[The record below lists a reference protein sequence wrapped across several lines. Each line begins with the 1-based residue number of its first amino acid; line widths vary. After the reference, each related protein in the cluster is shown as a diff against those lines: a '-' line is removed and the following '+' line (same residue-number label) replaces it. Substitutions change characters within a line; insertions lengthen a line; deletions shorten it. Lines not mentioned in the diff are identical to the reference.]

1 MARKKIRVRG
11 HRFSDAPAMYMK
23 RTKFDRSHVYKTTF
37 NSGKLIP
44 IFVDEVLPGDTTR
57 MSINYFARLATPI
70 KPIMDNIYLDWFFFF
85 VPNRLVWEHW
95 QNFCFE
101 QEDPDDSTDYVIPT
115 ISASSA
121 TENSLI
127 GSLWDYFGLPINTT
141 ENITGISA
149 LPFRGV
155 YLIWNEWFRDENLQ
169 KSVKIEKG
177 DANQVLNISRLS
189 EQPSWVINSS
199 STDAYPGFA
208 CPPRGKRHDY
218 FTSALPWTQKGPG
231 VSVGLAGTASIIDPS
246 PTAGYLLH
254 STSDQLAAV
263 SAYGGD
269 ASSSGGTRKAFG
281 SGSITF
287 NRGSDSK
294 WSSIGGF
301 AGNSSD
307 NITMSARPA
316 SGFLANDS
324 YVDLDTSS
332 IFTINSLRTAFQMQK
347 FYERLARGGSRYT
360 EVLRSFFG
368 VVSPDA
374 RLQRPEFLG
383 SFTKMV
389 NVNPIAQTSA
399 TDNISPQGNLSAYGV
414 TAAKFHGFTKSF
426 VEHGYII
433 GFVCARA
440 DLTYQQGINKMW
452 LRSTVYDFYWPTFAH
467 LGEQAIEL
475 REIYAQGTEADSI
488 VFGYQERYAEYRYKP
503 SQITGKFRSS
513 VTDGTLDKWHLSQ
526 FFKTAPTLNEEF
538 IVENPPISRI
548 VAVPS
553 EPEFLLDIGFRYTT
567 VRPMPMF
574 GTPGLVD
581 HF

>member
-37 NSGKLIP
+37 DSGKLIP
-44 IFVDEVLPGDTTR
+44 VFVDEVLPGDTTR
-57 MSINYFARLATPI
+57 MSVNYFARLATPI

-101 QEDPDDSTDYVIPT
+101 QEDPGDSTDYVIPT
-115 ISASSA
+115 VAA
-121 TENSLI
+121 TGNSNNAYV
-127 GSLWDYFGLPINTT
+127 GSLWDYFGLPVNTSG
-141 ENITGISA
+141 NLSGISA

-169 KSVKIEKG
+169 KSIKIQKG
-177 DANQVLNISRLS
+177 DANEVLDSSRSS
-189 EQPSWVINSS
+189 EQPYWVFTSGTNIV
-199 STDAYPGFA
+199 PGLA

-231 VSVGLAGTASIIDPS
+231 VSIGLAGTASIVDPS
-246 PTAGYLLH
+246 PGTGYLLH
-254 STSDQLAAV
+254 CTDNQLAVV

-269 ASSSGGTRKAFG
+269 ASSSGGDRVTLG
-281 SGSITF
+281 SGSVTF
-287 NRGSDSK
+287 NNWGGSNFSN
-294 WSSIGGF
+294 IGGF
-301 AGNSSD
+301 AGND
-307 NITMSARPA
+307 KTNVTMSAQGA
-316 SGFLANDS
+316 STYLGNDS

-332 IFTINSLRTAFQMQK
+332 MFTINSLRTAFQMQK

-399 TDNISPQGNLSAYGV
+399 TDDTSPQGNLSAYGV
-414 TAAKFHGFTKSF
+414 TAAKFHGFIKSF
-426 VEHGYII
+426 VEHGYIF

-475 REIYAQGTEADSI
+475 REIYAQGSEADTI

-513 VTDGTLDKWHLSQ
+513 VTGGNLDVWHLSQ
-526 FFKTAPTLNEEF
+526 FFNNAPTLNEEF
-538 IVENPPISRI
+538 IVENPPIERI
-548 VAVPS
+548 IAVPS

>member
-57 MSINYFARLATPI
+57 MSVNYFARLATPI

-101 QEDPDDSTDYVIPT
+101 QEDPDDSTDYIIPT
-115 ISASSA
+115 VTA
-121 TENSLI
+121 TGNSGNAYI
-127 GSLWDYFGLPINTT
+127 GSLWDYFGLPVNTSG
-141 ENITGISA
+141 NLSGISA

-155 YLIWNEWFRDENLQ
+155 YLIYNEWFRDENLQ
-169 KSVKIEKG
+169 KSVKIQKG
-177 DANQVLNISRLS
+177 DVNEVLNSTRSS
-189 EQPSWVINSS
+189 EQPSWVFTSGTNIV
-199 STDAYPGFA
+199 PGFA

-231 VSVGLAGTASIIDPS
+231 VQVPLTGNAFVYDAQGTPIPNMPSTVKEVNVAGR
-246 PTAGYLLH
+246 LM
-254 STSDQLAAV
+254 
-263 SAYGGD
+263 
-269 ASSSGGTRKAFG
+269 TRETDG
-281 SGSITF
+281 
-287 NRGSDSK
+287 N
-294 WSSIGGF
+294 WPHEVYEY
-301 AGNSSD
+301 NSS
-307 NITMSARPA
+307 NA
-316 SGFLANDS
+316 SLVSSNRFA
-324 YVDLDTSS
+324 YADLES
-332 IFTINSLRTAFQMQK
+332 ISGATINSLRTAFQMQK

-399 TDNISPQGNLSAYGV
+399 TDSTSPQGNLSAYGV
-414 TAAKFHGFTKSF
+414 TAAKFHGFIKSF
-426 VEHGYII
+426 VEHGYIF

-475 REIYAQGTEADSI
+475 REIYAQGSEADTT

-513 VTDGTLDKWHLSQ
+513 VVNGSLDMWHLSQ
-526 FFKTAPTLNEEF
+526 FFNNAPTLNEEF
-538 IVENPPISRI
+538 IIENPPINRI
-548 VAVPS
+548 IAVTN

>member
-37 NSGKLIP
+37 DSGKLIP

-57 MSINYFARLATPI
+57 MSVNYFARLATPI

-101 QEDPDDSTDYVIPT
+101 QEDPEDKTDYVIPT
-115 ISASSA
+115 VSA
-121 TENSLI
+121 TGNSGNAYI
-127 GSLWDYFGLPINTT
+127 GSLWDYFGLPVNTSG
-141 ENITGISA
+141 NISSISA

-169 KSVKIEKG
+169 KTVKIQKG
-177 DANQVLNISRLS
+177 DANEVLNSARSS
-189 EQPSWVINSS
+189 EQPAWVFT
-199 STDAYPGFA
+199 TDTNIVPGLA

-231 VSVGLAGTASIIDPS
+231 VSIGLAGTASIVDPS

-254 STSDQLAAV
+254 STSNQLAAV
-263 SAYGGD
+263 SAHGGD
-269 ASSSGGTRKAFG
+269 ASSGGERRAFG
-281 SGSITF
+281 SGSISF
-287 NRGSDSK
+287 GRGGNSDFSAV
-294 WSSIGGF
+294 GGF

-307 NITMSARPA
+307 SITLSAQSA
-316 SGFLANDS
+316 NTYLGNDS

-399 TDNISPQGNLSAYGV
+399 TDDTSPQGNLSAYGV

-426 VEHGYII
+426 VEHGYIL

-475 REIYAQGTEADSI
+475 REIYAQGSESDKT

-513 VTDGTLDKWHLSQ
+513 VVDGTLDKWHLSQ
-526 FFKTAPTLNEEF
+526 FFETAPTLNEEF
-538 IVENPPISRI
+538 IVENPPIERI
-548 VAVPS
+548 IAVPS

>member
-1 MARKKIRVRG
+1 LARKKIRVRG

-44 IFVDEVLPGDTTR
+44 VFIDEVLPGDTAR
-57 MSINYFARLATPI
+57 MSVNYFARLATPI

-101 QEDPDDSTDYVIPT
+101 QEDPDDSIDYVIPT
-115 ISASSA
+115 VSA
-121 TENSLI
+121 TGNSQNAYI
-127 GSLWDYFGLPINTT
+127 GSLWDYFGLPVNTSG
-141 ENITGISA
+141 NLSGISA
-149 LPFRGV
+149 LPFRAV

-169 KSVKIEKG
+169 KSVKIQKG
-177 DANQVLNISRLS
+177 DANEVLNSARS
-189 EQPSWVINSS
+189 SDQPSWVFSS
-199 STDAYPGFA
+199 GTSIVPGLA

-231 VSVGLAGTASIIDPS
+231 VSIGLAGTASIVDPT
-246 PTAGYLLH
+246 PDPGYLLH
-254 STSDQLAAV
+254 SNSNQLSVV
-263 SAYGGD
+263 SAARGDGNQGGYLV
-269 ASSSGGTRKAFG
+269 ATGNGAV
-281 SGSITF
+281 TF
-287 NRGSDSK
+287 SRYGSDSDH
-294 WSSIGGF
+294 SSVGGF
-301 AGNSSD
+301 AGNGSGAV
-307 NITMSARPA
+307 TVSAQVGSA
-316 SGFLANDS
+316 YLGNDS

-399 TDNISPQGNLSAYGV
+399 TDDISPQGNLSAYGV

-426 VEHGYII
+426 VEHGYVF

-452 LRSTVYDFYWPTFAH
+452 LRSTVYDFYWTTFAH

-475 REIYAQGTEADSI
+475 REIYAQGSKADTT

-513 VTDGTLDKWHLSQ
+513 VVNGSLDMWHLSQ
-526 FFKTAPTLNEEF
+526 FFKNAPTLNEEF
-538 IVENPPISRI
+538 IVENPPIERI
-548 VAVPS
+548 IAVPS
-553 EPEFLLDIGFRYTT
+553 EPEFLLDIGFKYTT

>member
-37 NSGKLIP
+37 DSGRLIP
-44 IFVDEVLPGDTTR
+44 VFIDEVLPGDTTR
-57 MSINYFARLATPI
+57 MSVNYFARLATPI

-115 ISASSA
+115 VAA
-121 TENSLI
+121 TGNSDNAYV
-127 GSLWDYFGLPINTT
+127 GSLWDYFGLPVNTSG
-141 ENITGISA
+141 NLSGISA

-169 KSVKIEKG
+169 KSVKIQKG
-177 DANQVLNISRLS
+177 DTNEVLNSARSS
-189 EQPSWVINSS
+189 EQPSWVFTSGTNIV
-199 STDAYPGFA
+199 PGFA

-231 VSVGLAGTASIIDPS
+231 VSIGLAGTATLVDPS
-246 PTAGYLLH
+246 PVTGYFVAQSNADLGAAQLSEDGGVHKVYTSGNGTLQYQGGYSVSIAGH
-254 STSDQLAAV
+254 SV
-263 SAYGGD
+263 N
-269 ASSSGGTRKAFG
+269 SSGVSTVVAKPG
-281 SGSITF
+281 SSWL
-287 NRGSDSK
+287 SK
-294 WSSIGGF
+294 
-301 AGNSSD
+301 
-307 NITMSARPA
+307 
-316 SGFLANDS
+316 DS
-324 YVDLDTSS
+324 YADLDSSS

-399 TDNISPQGNLSAYGV
+399 TDNTSPQGNLSAYGV

-426 VEHGYII
+426 VEHGYIF

-475 REIYAQGTEADSI
+475 REIYAQGSEADTT

-513 VTDGTLDKWHLSQ
+513 VTGGSLDKWHLSQ
-526 FFKTAPTLNEEF
+526 FFKNAPTLNEEF
-538 IVENPPISRI
+538 IVENPPIERI
-548 VAVPS
+548 IAVLS

>member
-37 NSGKLIP
+37 DSGKLIP
-44 IFVDEVLPGDTTR
+44 VFVDEVLPGDTTR
-57 MSINYFARLATPI
+57 MSVNYFARLATPI

-115 ISASSA
+115 VSA
-121 TENSLI
+121 TGNSENAYI
-127 GSLWDYFGLPINTT
+127 GSLWDYFGLPVNTSG
-141 ENITGISA
+141 NLSGISA
-149 LPFRGV
+149 LPFRCV

-169 KSVKIEKG
+169 KSVKIQKG
-177 DANQVLNISRLS
+177 DTNEVLNSARS
-189 EQPSWVINSS
+189 SDQPSWVFSS
-199 STDAYPGFA
+199 GTNIFPGFA

-231 VSVGLAGTASIIDPS
+231 VSIGLAGVASIVDPS
-246 PTAGYLLH
+246 PTTGYLLH
-254 STSDQLAAV
+254 SDRNELAAV
-263 SAYGGD
+263 SALKPDYPSTGGD
-269 ASSSGGTRKAFG
+269 LVGASNGELKFSRSSE
-281 SGSITF
+281 
-287 NRGSDSK
+287 NY
-294 WSSIGGF
+294 SSVGGF
-301 AGNSSD
+301 AGNSGGTTT
-307 NITMSARPA
+307 IAAFPA
-316 SGFLANDS
+316 HGFLANDS

-399 TDNISPQGNLSAYGV
+399 TDNTSPQGNLSAYGV
-414 TAAKFHGFTKSF
+414 TAARFHGFTKSF

-475 REIYAQGTEADSI
+475 REIYAQGSEDDSK

-513 VTDGTLDKWHLSQ
+513 VVNGSLDKWHLSQ
-526 FFKTAPTLNEEF
+526 FFKNAPTLNEEF
-538 IVENPPISRI
+538 IVENPPIERI
-548 VAVPS
+548 IAVPS
-553 EPEFLLDIGFRYTT
+553 EPEFLLDVGFRYTT

>member
-1 MARKKIRVRG
+1 MARKIRVRG
-11 HRFSDAPAMYMK
+11 HRFSDAPAMYMR

-37 NSGKLIP
+37 DAGKLIP

-57 MSINYFARLATPI
+57 MSVNYFARLATPI

-101 QEDPDDSTDYVIPT
+101 QEDPEDSTDYVIPT
-115 ISASSA
+115 TSAGDTSDTSKSVG
-121 TENSLI
+121 T
-127 GSLWDYFGLPINTT
+127 LWDYFGLPIGLSNGS
-141 ENITGISA
+141 GINVSA
-149 LPFRGV
+149 LPFRAV

-169 KSVKIEKG
+169 KSVKIQKG
-177 DANQVLNISRLS
+177 DANEVLDSLRDKD
-189 EQPSWVINSS
+189 QPSWVSNLNVVG
-199 STDAYPGFA
+199 YV

-231 VSVGLAGTASIIDPS
+231 VNISLTGNAPVMATTNSEPAPHAPGVYVARDGASDTRFPAVTWNTSPS
-246 PTAGYLLH
+246 YVT
-254 STSDQLAAV
+254 
-263 SAYGGD
+263 
-269 ASSSGGTRKAFG
+269 
-281 SGSITF
+281 SGSIYADL
-287 NRGSDSK
+287 SDI
-294 WSSIGGF
+294 SSVTI
-301 AGNSSD
+301 
-307 NITMSARPA
+307 
-316 SGFLANDS
+316 SG
-324 YVDLDTSS
+324 
-332 IFTINSLRTAFQMQK
+332 LRTAFQMQK

-389 NVNPIAQTSA
+389 MVNPIAQTSA
-399 TDNISPQGNLSAYGV
+399 TNDTTPQGNLSAYGV

-433 GFVCARA
+433 GFVSARA

-475 REIYAQGTEADSI
+475 REIYAQGTEADTT

-513 VTDGTLDKWHLSQ
+513 VTGGNLDVWHLSQ
-526 FFKTAPTLNEEF
+526 YFSNAPTLNEEF
-538 IVENPPISRI
+538 ITENPPIKRI
-548 VAVPS
+548 MAVQD
-553 EPEFLLDIGFRYTT
+553 EPEFLLDIGFNYTT

>member
-44 IFVDEVLPGDTTR
+44 VFIDEVLPGDTTR
-57 MSINYFARLATPI
+57 MSVNYFARLATPI

-115 ISASSA
+115 VIS
-121 TENSLI
+121 TGNSNNAYL
-127 GSLWDYFGLPINTT
+127 GSLWDYFGLPVNTSG
-141 ENITGISA
+141 NLSGISA

-155 YLIWNEWFRDENLQ
+155 YLIYNEWFRDENLQ
-169 KSVKIEKG
+169 KSVKIQKG
-177 DANQVLNISRLS
+177 DTNEVLNSARSS
-189 EQPSWVINSS
+189 EQPSWVFKSGTNIV
-199 STDAYPGFA
+199 PGLA

-231 VSVGLAGTASIIDPS
+231 VSVGLAGTATLVDPS
-246 PTAGYLLH
+246 PVSGYFVQQSNNYLGAA
-254 STSDQLAAV
+254 QLAKD
-263 SAYGGD
+263 GGVHSVFTGGGSLSYQSGGYD
-269 ASSSGGTRKAFG
+269 VAIAGHAIKSSGTATVTAQPG
-281 SGSITF
+281 SSWL
-287 NRGSDSK
+287 SK
-294 WSSIGGF
+294 STY
-301 AGNSSD
+301 A
-307 NITMSARPA
+307 
-316 SGFLANDS
+316 
-324 YVDLDTSS
+324 DLDSSS

-399 TDNISPQGNLSAYGV
+399 TDDTSPQGNLSAYGV

-426 VEHGYII
+426 VEHGYIF

-475 REIYAQGTEADSI
+475 REIYAQGSEADTT

-513 VTDGTLDKWHLSQ
+513 VVNGSLDKWHLSQ
-526 FFKTAPTLNEEF
+526 FFKNAPTLNEEF
-538 IVENPPISRI
+538 IVENPPIERI
-548 VAVPS
+548 IAVPS

>member
-37 NSGKLIP
+37 DSGKLIP
-44 IFVDEVLPGDTTR
+44 VFVDEVLPGDTTR
-57 MSINYFARLATPI
+57 MSVNYFARLATPI

-115 ISASSA
+115 VTA
-121 TENSLI
+121 TGNSDNAYV
-127 GSLWDYFGLPINTT
+127 GSLWDYFGLPVNTPG
-141 ENITGISA
+141 NISGISA

-155 YLIWNEWFRDENLQ
+155 YLIYNEWFRDENLQ
-169 KSVKIEKG
+169 KSVKIQKG
-177 DANQVLNISRLS
+177 DTNEVLNSARAS
-189 EQPSWVINSS
+189 EQPSWVFTSGTSIV
-199 STDAYPGFA
+199 PGLA

-231 VSVGLAGTASIIDPS
+231 VSIGLAGTASIVDPS
-246 PTAGYLLH
+246 PVTGYFVAQSNADLGAAQLSQDGGVH
-254 STSDQLAAV
+254 DVFTSGNGILQ
-263 SAYGGD
+263 YQ
-269 ASSSGGTRKAFG
+269 SGGYSTAIAGHSINSRGIATVVAKPG
-281 SGSITF
+281 SSWL
-287 NRGSDSK
+287 SK
-294 WSSIGGF
+294 
-301 AGNSSD
+301 
-307 NITMSARPA
+307 
-316 SGFLANDS
+316 DS
-324 YVDLDTSS
+324 YADLDSSS

-399 TDNISPQGNLSAYGV
+399 TDSTSPQGNLSAYGV

-426 VEHGYII
+426 VEHGYIF

-475 REIYAQGTEADSI
+475 REIYAQGSEADTT

-513 VTDGTLDKWHLSQ
+513 VTGGNLDVWHLSQ
-526 FFKTAPTLNEEF
+526 FFNNAPTLNEEF
-538 IVENPPISRI
+538 IVENPPIERI
-548 VAVPS
+548 IAVPS

>member
-44 IFVDEVLPGDTTR
+44 VFVDEILPGDTTR
-57 MSINYFARLATPI
+57 MSVNYFARLATPI

-115 ISASSA
+115 VTA
-121 TENSLI
+121 TGNSDNVYV
-127 GSLWDYFGLPINTT
+127 GSLWDYFGLPVNTSG
-141 ENITGISA
+141 NLSGISA

-155 YLIWNEWFRDENLQ
+155 YLIYNEWFRDENLQ
-169 KSVKIEKG
+169 KSVKIQKG
-177 DANQVLNISRLS
+177 DANEVLNSARAS
-189 EQPSWVINSS
+189 EQPAWVFTSGSNIV
-199 STDAYPGFA
+199 PGLA

-231 VSVGLAGTASIIDPS
+231 VSIGLAGTATLVDPS
-246 PTAGYLLH
+246 PVSGYFVQQSNNMLGAA
-254 STSDQLAAV
+254 QLAE
-263 SAYGGD
+263 GGGVH
-269 ASSSGGTRKAFG
+269 SVYTG
-281 SGSITF
+281 SGSLSYQGGYDVSIAGHAIKDSGMATVTAQP
-287 NRGSDSK
+287 GSSWLSK
-294 WSSIGGF
+294 
-301 AGNSSD
+301 
-307 NITMSARPA
+307 SAYA
-316 SGFLANDS
+316 
-324 YVDLDTSS
+324 DLDSS
-332 IFTINSLRTAFQMQK
+332 SVFTINSLRTAFQMQK

-399 TDNISPQGNLSAYGV
+399 TDDTSPQGNLSAYGV

-426 VEHGYII
+426 VEHGYIF

-467 LGEQAIEL
+467 LGEQAVEL
-475 REIYAQGTEADSI
+475 REIYAQGSEADTT
-488 VFGYQERYAEYRYKP
+488 VFGYQERYSEYRYKP

-513 VTDGTLDKWHLSQ
+513 VVNGSLDKWHLSQ
-526 FFKTAPTLNEEF
+526 FFKNAPTLNEEF
-538 IVENPPISRI
+538 IVENPPIGRI
-548 VAVPS
+548 IAVPN

>member
-1 MARKKIRVRG
+1 MARKIRVRG
-11 HRFSDAPAMYMK
+11 HRFSDAPSMYMR

-37 NSGKLIP
+37 DSGKLIP
-44 IFVDEVLPGDTTR
+44 VFVDEVLPGDTAR
-57 MSINYFARLATPI
+57 LSVNYFARLATPI

-101 QEDPDDSTDYVIPT
+101 QEDPDDRTDYVIPT
-115 ISASSA
+115 VSA
-121 TENSLI
+121 NDNFDNRFL
-127 GSLWDYFGLPINTT
+127 GSLWDYFGLPVNTASGV
-141 ENITGISA
+141 TGVSA
-149 LPFRGV
+149 LPFRAV
-155 YLIWNEWFRDENLQ
+155 FLIWNEWFRDENLQ

-177 DANQVLNISRLS
+177 DSNGVLAHDRMDD
-189 EQPSWVINSS
+189 QPSWVFTTGTTIV
-199 STDAYPGFA
+199 PGHA

-231 VSVGLAGTASIIDPS
+231 VSVGLAGTASIVDPT
-246 PTAGYLLH
+246 PGTGFLLH
-254 STSDQLAAV
+254 NTTSQLAAV

-269 ASSSGGTRKAFG
+269 ASSSGGDRLQYG
-281 SGSITF
+281 ENSI
-287 NRGSDSK
+287 NIKRPASDY
-294 WSSIGGF
+294 SSVAGF
-301 AGNSSD
+301 AGNYGSD
-307 NITMSARPA
+307 TTVSAQAA
-316 SGFLANDS
+316 STYLGKDS

-399 TDNISPQGNLSAYGV
+399 TDSTSPQGNLSAYGV

-433 GFVCARA
+433 GFVSARA
-440 DLTYQQGINKMW
+440 DLTYQQGVNKMW

-475 REIYAQGTEADSI
+475 REIYAQGTADDTT

-513 VTDGTLDKWHLSQ
+513 VKDGSLDVWHLSQ
-526 FFKTAPTLNEEF
+526 FFSNAPTLNEEF
-538 IVENPPISRI
+538 ITENPPIKRI

-553 EPEFLLDIGFRYTT
+553 EPEFLLDVGFRYIT

>member
-1 MARKKIRVRG
+1 MARKIRVRG
-11 HRFSDAPAMYMK
+11 HRFSDAPAMYMR

-37 NSGKLIP
+37 DAGKLIP
-44 IFVDEVLPGDTTR
+44 VFVDEVLPGDTTR
-57 MSINYFARLATPI
+57 MSVNYFARLATPI

-115 ISASSA
+115 IKGISSTKNA
-121 TENSLI
+121 LI
-127 GSLWDYFGLPINTT
+127 GTLWDYFGLPINTT
-141 ENITGISA
+141 NDISGISA

-169 KSVKIEKG
+169 KSVKIIKTDENTVI
-177 DANQVLNISRLS
+177 DYTRLS
-189 EQPSWVINSS
+189 DQPSWLLGADGKPI
-199 STDAYPGFA
+199 PGHA

-231 VSVGLAGTASIIDPS
+231 VSIGLAGTAPIQGEFSI
-246 PTAGYLLH
+246 
-254 STSDQLAAV
+254 
-263 SAYGGD
+263 
-269 ASSSGGTRKAFG
+269 
-281 SGSITF
+281 
-287 NRGSDSK
+287 
-294 WSSIGGF
+294 
-301 AGNSSD
+301 
-307 NITMSARPA
+307 
-316 SGFLANDS
+316 SGFQTGTITDEGATNKLQALAVAGKNGRIS
-324 YVDLDTSS
+324 NYPTISSWPTNKVTVNGLTQSGLIANLDESS
-332 IFTINSLRTAFQMQK
+332 VFTINSLRTAFQMQK

-399 TDNISPQGNLSAYGV
+399 TDDTSPQGNLSAYGV

-426 VEHGYII
+426 VEHGYIF

-475 REIYAQGTEADSI
+475 REIYAQGSKADTT

-513 VTDGTLDKWHLSQ
+513 VAGGSLDVWHLSQ
-526 FFKTAPTLNEEF
+526 FFKNAPTLNEEF
-538 IVENPPISRI
+538 IMENPPIKRI
-548 VAVPS
+548 IAVQD